1 MRWIFPFTLR
11 QALKKQLFYS
21 WKIIGLPTMKI
32 PSNSVKTALFL
43 GNALPRARGL
53 YRSGRTEKSLT

>member
-1 MRWIFPFTLR
+1 
-11 QALKKQLFYS
+11 
-21 WKIIGLPTMKI
+21 MKV

-53 YRSGRTEKSLT
+53 YRSVRTDVAKWNAIDLVEFSYISLNS